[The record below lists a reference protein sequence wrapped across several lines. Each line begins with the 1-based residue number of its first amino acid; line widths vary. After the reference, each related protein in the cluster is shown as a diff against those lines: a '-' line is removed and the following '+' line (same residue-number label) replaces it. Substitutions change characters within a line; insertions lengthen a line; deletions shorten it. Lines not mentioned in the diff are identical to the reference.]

1 MGNKRVPVKGGDR
14 ESRFGVKGVEMKQE
28 VSGRKGYDL
37 WHLSNLFKIKGGKN
51 GRRKKGEGE
60 SLGCDTRV

>member
-1 MGNKRVPVKGGDR
+1 
-14 ESRFGVKGVEMKQE
+14 MKQE

-37 WHLSNLFKIKGGKN
+37 WYLSNLFKIKGGKN